1 MIYQLILITL
11 CYFIGSIPF
20 GVILVKLLH
29 KVDLR
34 EYGSGNI
41 GMTNVI
47 RTTGIIPG
55 IIVLTLD
62 AGKGV
67 SAVLLA
73 QHFTNSSLL
82 EVGSAIA
89 MLVGHNWSIF
99 LKFKGGKGTATGI
112 GALMAMSPYVGLI
125 VLLISI
131 PVIIVSRY
139 MSLAS
144 IVGSSVA
151 LFVMCTMYLF
161 DTNIYGNIIPPVYIL
176 YPAIGSPI
184 IIFKHKEN
192 IIRLIKGNERKIG
205 HTITTEK

>member
-1 MIYQLILITL
+1 
-11 CYFIGSIPF
+11 
-20 GVILVKLLH
+20 LH